1 MLGALGGFGFK
12 AASLLLF
19 GEIGLG
25 DGYRARDE
33 QNQRQCQRE
42 KADGRGQ
49 AVKRRSRAGRAADAA
64 GRILRLNR
72 HDANGAARYGR
83 PVFRHIVGEM
93 ERLWGTAA
101 ADGRGRCGDRF
112 KQPIDLLLRLFNRAA
127 RINDGVCTADFF
139 IQRHL
144 RIDAALSLFAAQ
156 SVAFKKTLNLRFT
169 IRTNH
174 PNSVEQRFHAAFVQ
188 QRDIADDDLPG
199 RVELIKLT
207 ADFRKNHRV
216 QNGVE
221 RFPFLRVGKDE
232 LAEFRT
238 VERCA
243 GKYAVAECL
252 ADFGQRRAALRR
264 QCARNRVRIDDLT
277 TLLFEMLADGA
288 FSAGNRTG

>member
-1 MLGALGGFGFK
+1 
-12 AASLLLF
+12 
-19 GEIGLG
+19 
-25 DGYRARDE
+25 
-33 QNQRQCQRE
+33 
-42 KADGRGQ
+42 
-49 AVKRRSRAGRAADAA
+49 
-64 GRILRLNR
+64 
-72 HDANGAARYGR
+72 
-83 PVFRHIVGEM
+83 M

-127 RINDGVCTADFF
+127 RIDDGVCTADFF

-174 PNSVEQRFHAAFVQ
+174 PNGVEQRFHAAFVQ

-199 RVELIKLT
+199 RVEQIKLT

-243 GKYAVAECL
+243 
-252 ADFGQRRAALRR
+252 
-264 QCARNRVRIDDLT
+264 
-277 TLLFEMLADGA
+277 
-288 FSAGNRTG
+288 

>member
-1 MLGALGGFGFK
+1 
-12 AASLLLF
+12 
-19 GEIGLG
+19 
-25 DGYRARDE
+25 
-33 QNQRQCQRE
+33 
-42 KADGRGQ
+42 
-49 AVKRRSRAGRAADAA
+49 
-64 GRILRLNR
+64 
-72 HDANGAARYGR
+72 
-83 PVFRHIVGEM
+83 
-93 ERLWGTAA
+93 
-101 ADGRGRCGDRF
+101 
-112 KQPIDLLLRLFNRAA
+112 
-127 RINDGVCTADFF
+127 
-139 IQRHL
+139 L

-156 SVAFKKTLNLRFT
+156 SVTFKKTLNLRFT

-174 PNSVEQRFHAAFVQ
+174 PNGVEQRFHAAFVQ

-221 RFPFLRVGKDE
+221 RFPFLRVSKDE

-252 ADFGQRRAALRR
+252 ADFEQRRAALRR

>member
-1 MLGALGGFGFK
+1 MTAF
-12 AASLLLF
+12 
-19 GEIGLG
+19 
-25 DGYRARDE
+25 AR
-33 QNQRQCQRE
+33 
-42 KADGRGQ
+42 
-49 AVKRRSRAGRAADAA
+49 
-64 GRILRLNR
+64 RI
-72 HDANGAARYGR
+72 
-83 PVFRHIVGEM
+83 FSSS
-93 ERLWGTAA
+93 
-101 ADGRGRCGDRF
+101 
-112 KQPIDLLLRLFNRAA
+112 
-127 RINDGVCTADFF
+127 
-139 IQRHL
+139 RHL

-174 PNSVEQRFHAAFVQ
+174 PNGVEQRFHAAFVQ

-207 ADFRKNHRV
+207 VDFRKNHRV

-264 QCARNRVRIDDLT
+264 SMRAKSRPHRRFDNPSV
-277 TLLFEMLADGA
+277 
-288 FSAGNRTG
+288 